1 MVRRSVQL
9 ILLLA
14 CAGSL
19 SDGAHAQIFG
29 SAEPEAVD
37 VGVAPN
43 YLPSIP
49 LQFLD
54 SAAPYDPATFRTM
67 TAAQAARPAAGAP
80 LSSTAALEAAAADG
94 AAELP
99 LHLTSA
105 MRTHTAFENPIPSPA
120 NIDFKPPLHFSNFP
134 AELSAASTDYVPGQ
148 AYSMPAAPPGAFAP
162 GPVAPEPRLLAQP
175 PSSNY
180 FPSLPP
186 ETEVAFPPYVP
197 GQGPPSYPG
206 MQTSFQP
213 PPSGPLFAEAD
224 AFSGVPT
231 SSAAPPRL
239 GLRRPRGRAWVFS
252 AESIFLTEGSKPTG
266 PALISRVDTEAVL
279 VSAPDLT
286 GTWGAG
292 SRMGATRYGERLGF
306 QFNYF
311 GLYNW
316 NRQFSQ
322 FDTNNLRLAGDIALA
337 SVDFFGADLMTVNYR
352 SNLHN
357 FEFNALTTPDVGY
370 GSFVVGSRFLYLTE
384 QMAIISTD
392 FDSDTSNYK
401 INATNRLYGTHIG
414 WDGGLDSA
422 AGQTQ
427 LRLRGGVFMSHAS
440 QGQTIYDFGDTF
452 PLRQAGATDNGTS
465 YLGEASLVQC
475 FSPMDGTDIRIGY
488 TLLWIDNIAR
498 ASTQADMTDTVDS
511 GNTINSDGS
520 IFLHGFSIGAA
531 VSF

>member
-9 ILLLA
+9 ILLLV

-37 VGVAPN
+37 VGAAPN
-43 YLPSIP
+43 YAPSIP

-54 SAAPYDPATFRTM
+54 SAAPYDPATFRAM
-67 TAAQAARPAAGAP
+67 TAAQIARPAEAP
-80 LSSTAALEAAAADG
+80 ETSTAALEAAAAEFG
-94 AAELP
+94 SGP
-99 LHLTSA
+99 PVQFMSS
-105 MRTHTAFENPIPSPA
+105 RNHTAFESAVPSPA
-120 NIDFKPPLHFSNFP
+120 AIDFKPPLHVSNFP
-134 AELSAASTDYVPGQ
+134 AELSAASTEYVPGQ
-148 AYSMPAAPPGAFAP
+148 FVPMPAAPLGPPAAGA
-162 GPVAPEPRLLAQP
+162 ELLAQP

-186 ETEVAFPPYVP
+186 DTEVAFPPYIP
-197 GQGPPSYPG
+197 GQGPPMYPG

-213 PPSGPLFAEAD
+213 PPGGGAMGGPMFAAGSD
-224 AFSGVPT
+224 FSGVPT
-231 SSAAPPRL
+231 SAGEPPRL
-239 GLRRPRGRAWVFS
+239 GLRPPRGRSWVFG
-252 AESIFLTEGSKPTG
+252 AESIWLTEGSKPTG

-279 VSAPDLT
+279 VSAPELT

-292 SRMGATRYGERLGF
+292 ARLHATRYGERLGF

-311 GLYNW
+311 GLYDW

-370 GSFVVGSRFLYLTE
+370 GSFVIGSRFLYLTE

-475 FSPMDGTDIRIGY
+475 FSPMDGTDFRIGY

-511 GNTINSDGS
+511 GNSINSDGS

-531 VSF
+531 ISF